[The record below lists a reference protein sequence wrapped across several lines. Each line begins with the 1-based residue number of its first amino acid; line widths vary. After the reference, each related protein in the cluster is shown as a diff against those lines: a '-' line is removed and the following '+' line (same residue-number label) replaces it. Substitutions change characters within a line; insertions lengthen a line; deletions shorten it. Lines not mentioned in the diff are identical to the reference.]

1 MPAARWVPKGKVS
14 SVSFAD
20 PVVTAVCPQEE
31 CHGPPEDV
39 GDSPASMATDVQV
52 ALHGSAAS
60 THMVNSTV
68 DLANVFTTIHKS
80 LDSVPVCSLGVGM
93 INMSTTL
100 LNSAPAAH
108 PIECPHTNC
117 LDSVLESGPCAVP
130 VSAWPDNFLSGQQT
144 MLSELQLVN
153 DNRAIDFIMPAPDL
167 GGLLG
172 GSVTHDPVVTDNQ
185 EAVRNLPSLG
195 SENLPTDN
203 TKLIDFIATITKTPK
218 PPLISSPP
226 QSLSLKS
233 QKQPTTRRS
242 SVRLAAKKCIKP
254 GHNRDAI
261 SKAQEIILAKLNN
274 SAVKNVDCSSSSNCT
289 NFDESF
295 EQMTSLLIK
304 PLSKKQ
310 MDAIM
315 GLLNQDK
322 VKTAK
327 IKKREKGDAGHRR
340 CRGGGQLSCFVWT
353 GWWCFW

>member
-1 MPAARWVPKGKVS
+1 
-14 SVSFAD
+14 
-20 PVVTAVCPQEE
+20 
-31 CHGPPEDV
+31 
-39 GDSPASMATDVQV
+39 
-52 ALHGSAAS
+52 
-60 THMVNSTV
+60 
-68 DLANVFTTIHKS
+68 
-80 LDSVPVCSLGVGM
+80 
-93 INMSTTL
+93 
-100 LNSAPAAH
+100 
-108 PIECPHTNC
+108 
-117 LDSVLESGPCAVP
+117 
-130 VSAWPDNFLSGQQT
+130 

-203 TKLIDFIATITKTPK
+203 TKLIDFIATITKTPE

-226 QSLSLKS
+226 QSLPLKS